1 MTKKNARKK
10 PINGF
15 KIASRVVIVVPNM
28 DKIVD
33 KIFKMIM
40 LLLVIRINTAL
51 SDDPCERRDEL
62 IDLHIIGFFPCSDR
76 NDTRGI
82 RVDNCDGIDRI
93 PIMKLA
99 LEEIN
104 ERCDLLPGYRLV
116 VDYANSGVS
125 ALV

>member
-1 MTKKNARKK
+1 MTKLLILL
-10 PINGF
+10 P
-15 KIASRVVIVVPNM
+15 VISTTLSST
-28 DKIVD
+28 
-33 KIFKMIM
+33 FS
-40 LLLVIRINTAL
+40 AL
-51 SDDPCERRDEL
+51 CRRNESTD
-62 IDLHIIGFFPCSDR
+62 IHIIGFFPCTAS

-116 VDYANSGVS
+116 IDYANSAVS
-125 ALV
+125 I

>member
-1 MTKKNARKK
+1 
-10 PINGF
+10 
-15 KIASRVVIVVPNM
+15 
-28 DKIVD
+28 
-33 KIFKMIM
+33 M
-40 LLLVIRINTAL
+40 LLLLVMLVRISSTL
-51 SDDPCERRDEL
+51 SATCSRN
-62 IDLHIIGFFPCSDR
+62 DLTDIHIIGFFPCTHI

-116 VDYANSGVS
+116 VDYANSAVS
-125 ALV
+125 SSYK

>member
-1 MTKKNARKK
+1 MVTSGATS
-10 PINGF
+10 
-15 KIASRVVIVVPNM
+15 SRNPCGSESTDIHIV
-28 DKIVD
+28 
-33 KIFKMIM
+33 
-40 LLLVIRINTAL
+40 
-51 SDDPCERRDEL
+51 
-62 IDLHIIGFFPCSDR
+62 GFFPCTHS

-116 VDYANSGVS
+116 VDYANSAVS
-125 ALV
+125 IES

>member
-1 MTKKNARKK
+1 
-10 PINGF
+10 
-15 KIASRVVIVVPNM
+15 
-28 DKIVD
+28 
-33 KIFKMIM
+33 M
-40 LLLVIRINTAL
+40 LLLLVMLVRISSTL
-51 SDDPCERRDEL
+51 SATCSRNDSTD
-62 IDLHIIGFFPCSDR
+62 IHIIGFFPCTHS

-116 VDYANSGVS
+116 VDYANSAVS
-125 ALV
+125 SYSS

>member
-1 MTKKNARKK
+1 MIKLLIVLLAVSTTSQTVPFCMRRNAESLTD
-10 PINGF
+10 I
-15 KIASRVVIVVPNM
+15 
-28 DKIVD
+28 
-33 KIFKMIM
+33 
-40 LLLVIRINTAL
+40 
-51 SDDPCERRDEL
+51 
-62 IDLHIIGFFPCSDR
+62 HIIGFFPCTAS

-116 VDYANSGVS
+116 VDYANSAVSIALYIASCYMDDWFLVNYS
-125 ALV
+125 AL

>member
-1 MTKKNARKK
+1 M
-10 PINGF
+10 
-15 KIASRVVIVVPNM
+15 IVY
-28 DKIVD
+28 
-33 KIFKMIM
+33 
-40 LLLVIRINTAL
+40 
-51 SDDPCERRDEL
+51 
-62 IDLHIIGFFPCSDR
+62 FPCVHV

-116 VDYANSGVS
+116 VNYANSGTS
-125 ALV
+125 CDANRLK

>member
-1 MTKKNARKK
+1 MLPIVTKVSVK
-10 PINGF
+10 
-15 KIASRVVIVVPNM
+15 
-28 DKIVD
+28 
-33 KIFKMIM
+33 M
-40 LLLVIRINTAL
+40 LLILIIRL
-51 SDDPCERRDEL
+51 SVTFSDPCRRNES
-62 IDLHIIGFFPCSDR
+62 IDIHIIGFFPCTHS

-125 ALV
+125 VFFK

>member
-1 MTKKNARKK
+1 MRA
-10 PINGF
+10 F
-15 KIASRVVIVVPNM
+15 
-28 DKIVD
+28 
-33 KIFKMIM
+33 F
-40 LLLVIRINTAL
+40 LLVTWCLTGAL
-51 SDDPCERRDEL
+51 DDPCGRNES
-62 IDLHIIGFFPCSDR
+62 IDIHIIGFFPCTAS

-116 VDYANSGVS
+116 VDYANSAVS
-125 ALV
+125 FACMI